1 MTDKNK
7 RVGILEDDVRL
18 ANHLASTLEFGGF
31 EIVFVSNTLA
41 DALTFMD
48 ASQVDIC
55 LSDLQLPD
63 GSGLELIG
71 KATALGTK
79 SLVLTVFGDQKSVL
93 AALAAGANGYL
104 LKDTRPEKI
113 SEYVAATLNGDAPFS
128 PAAARYLVHA
138 LQAKQDQPVASKQSS
153 ILTIRELDVLTS
165 FAKGLS
171 YAEASQ
177 ALSISK
183 HTVAEH
189 VKAIY
194 RKLDVHS
201 RNEAIFEA
209 TQLGLL

>member
-1 MTDKNK
+1 MIDGKK

-31 EIVFVSNTLA
+31 EIVFVSYTLT
-41 DALTFMD
+41 DAL
-48 ASQVDIC
+48 AELEENKVDIC

-63 GSGLELIG
+63 GSGLTFIST
-71 KATALGTK
+71 ATALGAK

-93 AALAAGANGYL
+93 AALAAGASGYL

-128 PAAARYLVHA
+128 PAAARYLVKA
-138 LQAKQDQPVASKQSS
+138 FQAKKDQPVTPKPST
-153 ILTIRELDVLTS
+153 ILTNRELDVLTS

-177 ALSISK
+177 ALDISK